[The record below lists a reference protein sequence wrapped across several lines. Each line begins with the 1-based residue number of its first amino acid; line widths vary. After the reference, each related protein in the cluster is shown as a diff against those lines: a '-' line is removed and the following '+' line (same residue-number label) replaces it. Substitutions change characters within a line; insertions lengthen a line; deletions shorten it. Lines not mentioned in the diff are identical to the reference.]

1 VGELANRAV
10 LTLCL
15 ASLWL
20 VACSGQPDELRQRET
35 NAAQER
41 VMAQGT
47 ATAGDGLVI
56 EEAVLRAGEEGDF
69 ILVVVRT
76 ANPMEFPRCLL
87 MNGPTRDAPKGEG
100 SKAARSESP
109 WPDYGL
115 TEVFDMGRKHVTI
128 FHEDRDREGEVADP
142 RRTPFFV
149 SCQIGLGPGER
160 DEVHVEGTPEAT

>member
-1 VGELANRAV
+1 VGELAIRAV

-20 VACSGQPDELRQRET
+20 VACSGQPDGPRQRET

-41 VMAQGT
+41 VMAQET
-47 ATAGDGLVI
+47 ATARDGLVI
-56 EEAVLRAGEEGDF
+56 EEAVLRPGEEGDF

-76 ANPMEFPRCLL
+76 ADPMEFPRCLL
-87 MNGPTRDAPKGEG
+87 MDASKGEG

-115 TEVFDMGRKHVTI
+115 TEVFDMGRRHVTI
-128 FHEDRDREGEVADP
+128 FHEDPDREGEVADP
-142 RRTPFFV
+142 RRSPFFV
-149 SCQIGLGPGER
+149 SCQIGRGPGEQ

>member
-1 VGELANRAV
+1 VGELAIRAV

-20 VACSGQPDELRQRET
+20 VACSGQPDESRQRET

-41 VMAQGT
+41 VMAQET
-47 ATAGDGLVI
+47 ARDGLVI

-76 ANPMEFPRCLL
+76 ADPMEFPRCSL
-87 MNGPTRDAPKGEG
+87 MDGPTRDALKGEG

-149 SCQIGLGPGER
+149 SCQLGRGPGER
-160 DEVHVEGTPEAT
+160 DEVHVEGTPED